1 MADCGTFHDAIVDSA
16 DIHEPKNVPE
26 STTANQ
32 IIVTNGDGPSGTSS
46 LATPAESAIAITVLG
61 QTGFA
66 LANTTPLQGTK
77 GLMRVEV
84 NGVDEGNNFTIVGQ
98 TLTYTGTDYLLDTT
112 DVLNVVYF
120 YK

>member
-1 MADCGTFHDAIVDSA
+1 MSNLHPNLTDP
-16 DIHEPKNVPE
+16 DIHEPKGA
-26 STTANQ
+26 STANTNG
-32 IIVTNGDGPSGTSS
+32 IIVSDGAGGTDW
-46 LATPAESAIAITVLG
+46 ATPAESAIAITSPG